1 LILRSFERLNGL
13 LIISVKIIQGFSETI
28 RHAWSLNNATAR
40 ASRPF
45 RAESSLGRQ
54 FDATIDAR
62 MAANEAPFSQPQLN
76 NHLPLTGPQP
86 PSGTT
91 PEEMAD
97 NV

>member
-1 LILRSFERLNGL
+1 MLTLNAKPHS
-13 LIISVKIIQGFSETI
+13 IRYCNVKYSQAHSGNADPGSG
-28 RHAWSLNNATAR
+28 RNLNNATAR
-40 ASRPF
+40 AF

-62 MAANEAPFSQPQLN
+62 MAAKEALFSQPQLN
-76 NHLPLTGPQP
+76 NHLPSTGPQP